1 MPNIIYAAQ
10 LSTQIDVI
18 TLQKEVLSCLAL
30 DWVDHVNSACYN
42 GSWDVLPI
50 RTLTT
55 HLDKHPILQSFNLE
69 QTGDWVYLPIIRE
82 LPQIRRVI
90 DWFQCDV
97 EATRLMRIKP
107 GAHIQPHQD
116 KGLAMEYGSAR
127 FHIPICATEQVE
139 FMVNDELVP
148 MQNGELWY
156 LNADATHSVKHVGN
170 EDRINLV
177 IDCKV
182 NEWLRQK
189 ILSAVLI
196 QN

>member
-10 LSTQIDVI
+10 LSIQIDVI
-18 TLQKEVLSCLAL
+18 ALQKEVLSCVAS
-30 DWVDHVNSACYN
+30 DWVDHVNRACYS

-50 RTLTT
+50 RTLATNVY
-55 HLDKHPILQSFNLE
+55 KHPILQSFNLE
-69 QTGDWVYLPIIRE
+69 QKGDWVYLPVINV
-82 LPQIRRVI
+82 LPQIRRII

-97 EATRLMRIKP
+97 EATRLMRLKP

-116 KGLAMEYGSAR
+116 KGLSIEHGFAR
-127 FHIPICATEQVE
+127 FHVPISAVEQVE
-139 FMVNDELVP
+139 FIVNGALVP

-177 IDCKV
+177 IDCEV
-182 NEWLRQK
+182 NEWLKKQ
-189 ILSAVLI
+189 IIAAVA
-196 QN
+196 

>member
-10 LSTQIDVI
+10 LSIQTDVI
-18 TLQKEVLSCLAL
+18 TLQKEVLSCAAI
-30 DWVDHVNSACYN
+30 DWVDHVNSACYS

-69 QTGDWVYLPIIRE
+69 QTGDWVYLPIIEE
-82 LPQIRRVI
+82 LPQIRRAI

-97 EATRLMRIKP
+97 EAMRLMRIKP

-127 FHIPICATEQVE
+127 FHIPICAAEQVE

-156 LNADATHSVKHVGN
+156 LNADATHSVKHVGD
-170 EDRINLV
+170 EDRVNLV

-182 NEWLRQK
+182 NEWLRQQ